1 MAIYL
6 VPVDKG
12 RRIVLD
18 KAVVFI
24 GRHPECDVVLTRS
37 RKVSRKHC
45 CIAQVNSR
53 FVIRDLGSMNGT
65 RLNGKRIKRESRV
78 RLGDKVS
85 IGDVQ
90 YVLAVDESAAVS
102 KSSSI
107 PEDLDQQAAQRVAKR
122 EHERPLRP
130 AIPLDLS
137 QDYPVPIDDAEQSIV
152 VERSVSAVPTD
163 EDPYMTYDSDE
174 DGIPISDS
182 DLLDID

>member
-6 VPVDKG
+6 IPVDKG

-53 FVIRDLGSMNGT
+53 FMIRDLGSMNGT

-90 YVLAVDESAAVS
+90 YVLAVDENSIV
-102 KSSSI
+102 KSQ
-107 PEDLDQQAAQRVAKR
+107 PMPDDLER
-122 EHERPLRP
+122 ETPHKNVDRDYDRPLKP

-137 QDYPVPIDDAEQSIV
+137 QDYPVAIDDEERSIV
-152 VERSVSAVPTD
+152 VERSHIAVPAG
-163 EDPYMTYDSDE
+163 EDPYMTYDSDD
-174 DGIPISDS
+174 DGIPVSDS
-182 DLLDID
+182 DQLNLD

>member
-45 CIAQVNSR
+45 CIAQVNNH
-53 FVIRDLGSMNGT
+53 FMIRDLGSMNGT
-65 RLNGKRIKRESRV
+65 RVNGKRVKREGRI
-78 RLGDKVS
+78 RLGDKVA

-90 YVLAVDESAAVS
+90 YILAVDENAVAK
-102 KSSSI
+102 KSSVDA
-107 PEDLDQQAAQRVAKR
+107 PVKGETVDADRDY
-122 EHERPLRP
+122 ERPLKP
-130 AIPLDLS
+130 SMPLDLS
-137 QDYPVPIDDAEQSIV
+137 QDYPIAIDEDHDENVVVEQS
-152 VERSVSAVPTD
+152 SAGQIPPSD
-163 EDPYMTYDSDE
+163 DPYMTYDE
-174 DGIPISDS
+174 DD
-182 DLLDID
+182 DI